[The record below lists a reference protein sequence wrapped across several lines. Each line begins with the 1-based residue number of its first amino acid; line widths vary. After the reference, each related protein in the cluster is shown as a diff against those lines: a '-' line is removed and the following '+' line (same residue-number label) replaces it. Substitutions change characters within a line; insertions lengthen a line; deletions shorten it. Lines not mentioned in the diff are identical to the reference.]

1 MLIKSLMKMN
11 GAPCDCGKKHEFN
24 SRLLIGSGVLQQI
37 PDVVAGYKAKK
48 VYVLADRKTYRIAG
62 QRVCELLSSAG
73 IVYSS
78 FCYEQDRPEPDEE
91 RVGSALM
98 HMSIDCDLIIGVGSG
113 VINDISKILAAHTG
127 LPYIIVATAPSM
139 DGYASMSSSVTL
151 AGIKISLPSRCADVI
166 VGDTEIIKRAPKGM
180 ILSGIG
186 DMLAKYI
193 SICEWRIAHILVGE
207 YYCEDIARLIREALS
222 HTLASAEAAL
232 EGDED
237 AVIEIFNALI
247 IGSVAMNY
255 AGVSRPASG
264 VEHYIS
270 HLYDTRGVE
279 FGEEAAFHGIQCAI
293 ATLAAARLY
302 EKLIRI
308 TPSRERG
315 LQYVADFDI
324 GAWNERLEVL
334 LGKSAKPLIEL
345 EKKEGKYDKIK
356 HSERLSVIL
365 DKWDEVVRTVEE
377 EIPQAA
383 EIEALMKKLGMPT
396 SFGEIGMRG
405 DLLPEIF
412 CASKDIRD
420 KYVLSRLLWDIGL
433 LDEFANSLS
442 ENSFE
447 AIKKQI

>member
-1 MLIKSLMKMN
+1 
-11 GAPCDCGKKHEFN
+11 
-24 SRLLIGSGVLQQI
+24 
-37 PDVVAGYKAKK
+37 
-48 VYVLADRKTYRIAG
+48 
-62 QRVCELLSSAG
+62 
-73 IVYSS
+73 
-78 FCYEQDRPEPDEE
+78 
-91 RVGSALM
+91 
-98 HMSIDCDLIIGVGSG
+98 

-324 GAWNERLEVL
+324 GSWNERLEVL

-420 KYVLSRLLWDIGL
+420 KYVLSRLLWDLGL